1 VGALHDLT
9 GRTVVVTGGNSGI
22 GLALAAGCARAGAD
36 VAIWSRNAER
46 NLEAA
51 SHIAK
56 YGTRVFSTICDVG
69 DEGSVAA
76 AMESTLAELN
86 RLDCMI
92 VNAGMH
98 AGAPIQ
104 DMTLGDWH
112 QVMRV
117 NLDGAF
123 LTARE
128 AARVFLA
135 QGTGGSMVVVSSTI
149 SRYGASGQASY
160 AASKTALLGLGR
172 TLAVELAKHQV
183 RVNILIP
190 GWTRT
195 PLNEAQ
201 QASERF
207 MAATISRTP
216 VKRWADPE
224 EFEAIAPFLADP
236 TLTFH
241 TGNEIVVDGGYTI
254 F

>member
-1 VGALHDLT
+1 MHDLT

-22 GLALAAGCARAGAD
+22 GLALAAGVAKAGAD

-46 NLEAA
+46 NLEAGTEL
-51 SHIAK
+51 AK
-56 YGTRVFSTICDVG
+56 HGTRVLPVACDVG
-69 DEGSVAA
+69 DERSVAA
-76 AMESTLAELN
+76 AMEATLRELG
-86 RLDCMI
+86 RVDCVM
-92 VNAGMH
+92 VNAAMH

-104 DMTLGDWH
+104 EMTLDDWR

-207 MAATISRTP
+207 MKATIARTP

-241 TGNEIVVDGGYTI
+241 TGNEVVVDGGYTI

>member
-1 VGALHDLT
+1 MHDLT

-22 GLALAAGCARAGAD
+22 GLALAAGVARAGAD
-36 VAIWSRNAER
+36 VAIWSRNASR
-46 NLEAA
+46 NAEAA
-51 SHIAK
+51 TQLAK
-56 YGTRVFSTICDVG
+56 HGTRVFSSICDVG
-69 DEGSVAA
+69 DEDSVAA
-76 AMESTLAELN
+76 SMQATLAELG
-86 RLDCMI
+86 RLDCVM
-92 VNAGMH
+92 VNAGIH
-98 AGAPIQ
+98 AAGSIHELSL
-104 DMTLGDWH
+104 DEWH
-112 QVMRV
+112 RVMRV

-128 AARVFLA
+128 AARVFLS

-149 SRYGASGQASY
+149 SRYGAAGQASY

-207 MAATISRTP
+207 MTATTSRTP

-236 TLTFH
+236 ALTFH

>member
-1 VGALHDLT
+1 MHDLT

-22 GLALAAGCARAGAD
+22 GLALAAGVARAGAD
-36 VAIWSRNAER
+36 VALWSRNGPR
-46 NLEAA
+46 NAGAA
-51 SHIAK
+51 SMLAVH
-56 YGTRVFSTICDVG
+56 GHRVLPVGCDVG
-69 DEGSVAA
+69 DEASVAD
-76 AMESTLAELN
+76 AMKQTMAEFG
-86 RLDCMI
+86 RLDSVM

-104 DMTLGDWH
+104 DMTLDDWH
-112 QVMRV
+112 QVLRV

-128 AARVFLA
+128 AARVFIE
-135 QGTGGSMVVVSSTI
+135 QGIGGSMVVVSSTI
-149 SRYGASGQASY
+149 SRYGAAGQASY
-160 AASKTALLGLGR
+160 AASKTGLIGLGR
-172 TLAVELAKHQV
+172 TLAVELAKHRV

-207 MAATISRTP
+207 MKATTARTP